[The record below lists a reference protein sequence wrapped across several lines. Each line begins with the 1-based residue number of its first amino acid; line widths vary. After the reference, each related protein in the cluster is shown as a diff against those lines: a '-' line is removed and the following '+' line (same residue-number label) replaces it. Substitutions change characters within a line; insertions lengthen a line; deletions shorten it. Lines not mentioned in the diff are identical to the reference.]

1 MHFND
6 QKEPKVSG
14 VQKIKLHG
22 ELAVAK
28 QPATPVAKQQTT
40 RKHPKFE
47 TSQTKQA
54 HNKFLQ
60 IKC

>member
-40 RKHPKFE
+40 RQHPELE
-47 TSQTKQA
+47 TGQTEQA
-54 HNKFLQ
+54 HHKFLQ
-60 IKC
+60 IKR